1 MAQDSPPPRPPL
13 RPRAR
18 LTLSHARFVSLGVA
32 LAVLC
37 AFKIH
42 TVSIT
47 FLKETPSDAETRRLC
62 CNFLS
67 RRGRRRGR
75 PRHGAGSLSGDR
87 RPFGRHPGD
96 RKGDGVG
103 KGGIVREDTRGP

>member
-1 MAQDSPPPRPPL
+1 MGGGRLAHPGVPAFAGMTKGISGSLRPQAAITCPRLCLEGSQPGPAMAQDSPPPRPPL

-42 TVSIT
+42 TVSTKFI
-47 FLKETPSDAETRRLC
+47 K
-62 CNFLS
+62 
-67 RRGRRRGR
+67 
-75 PRHGAGSLSGDR
+75 
-87 RPFGRHPGD
+87 D
-96 RKGDGVG
+96 RK
-103 KGGIVREDTRGP
+103 RTRLNSTH

>member
-62 CNFLS
+62 CNFIS

-75 PRHGAGSLSGDR
+75 PRPGAGSR
-87 RPFGRHPGD
+87 RARQAEPG
-96 RKGDGVG
+96 
-103 KGGIVREDTRGP
+103 GGEGCCRATRSRWTREPNK

>member
-1 MAQDSPPPRPPL
+1 MCISAAGLFFFSSRRRHTSCALVTGVQTCALPIFTFPRLCLEGSQPGPAMAQDSPPPRPPL

-37 AFKIH
+37 AFTIH

-47 FLKETPSDAETRRLC
+47 FLKETPSDAETRRL
-62 CNFLS
+62 
-67 RRGRRRGR
+67 
-75 PRHGAGSLSGDR
+75 
-87 RPFGRHPGD
+87 
-96 RKGDGVG
+96 
-103 KGGIVREDTRGP
+103 

>member
-1 MAQDSPPPRPPL
+1 MTKGIGGSLRPQAAITCPRLCLEGSQPGPAMAQDSPPPRPPL

-47 FLKETPSDAETRRLC
+47 FLKETRSEERR
-62 CNFLS
+62 
-67 RRGRRRGR
+67 
-75 PRHGAGSLSGDR
+75 
-87 RPFGRHPGD
+87 
-96 RKGDGVG
+96 VG
-103 KGGIVREDTRGP
+103 KECVSTCRSRWSPYH